1 MKKVAIVGYGFMG
14 RTHYGAWRKTK
25 GAKVV
30 AICDACLSQL
40 TAKVMG
46 NVAGAAD
53 NTKLPKSVRIYEN
66 VDVMLAAGGFD
77 IVDITLPTMLHR
89 EVAIKA
95 LRTGFHVLCEKPMA
109 LSSKDCDAMIIA
121 AKKTKRKLM
130 VAQVVR
136 FQPASRYLKDLVDSG
151 KYGKIV
157 AAEFARYIAPPTW
170 SPKGANWFFDERKS
184 GGVYLDAHIH
194 DIDLMRSVFGEPQRV
209 LAAAHCRPEGYPDHT
224 SAIYAYP
231 GFIVTSTSSFAASA
245 SLQFDSSFRIFL
257 EKATVF
263 CGARYRSGDLI
274 VYPQDGKPFKPKM
287 APKVRAYADE
297 TAYFLGFVEGRNDGA
312 FMTMASARDSVALA
326 ETERAAA
333 RRTKK
338 MTSTGK

>member
-40 TAKVMG
+40 TAKVTG

-53 NTKLPKSVRIYEN
+53 NTRIPKSVRIYE
-66 VDVMLAAGGFD
+66 DVGAMLVSGGFD

-89 EVAIKA
+89 EVVVKA
-95 LRTGFHVLCEKPMA
+95 MKAGYHVLCEKPMA
-109 LSSKDCDAMIIA
+109 LSSKDCDAMIA
-121 AKKTKRKLM
+121 MAKKTKRKLM

-136 FQPASRYLKDLVDSG
+136 FQPASRYLKELVETG
-151 KYGKIV
+151 KYGKVV

-170 SPKGANWFFDERKS
+170 SPKGADWFFDEKKS

-194 DIDLMRSVFGEPQRV
+194 DVDLMLSVFGKPRRI
-209 LAAAHCRPEGYPDHT
+209 LAAAHRRAKGYPDHT
-224 SAIYAYP
+224 SAIYVYP
-231 GFIVTSTSSFAASA
+231 DFIVSSTSSFAASPT
-245 SLQFDSSFRIFL
+245 LQFDSAYRVFF

-263 CGARYRSGDLI
+263 CGARYQEGLVT
-274 VYPQDGKPFKPKM
+274 VYPQSGKPFSPRL

-297 TAYFLGFVEGRNDGA
+297 TAYFLGYVEGRNDGS

-326 ETERAAA
+326 EAERATA
-333 RRTKK
+333 
-338 MTSTGK
+338 S